1 MLNDSFILDSG
12 ATCYVCNNKSRF
24 INFRL
29 PTDDDVLYAG
39 ESVILIEGFGTVLVI
54 VTTSEEPK
62 QYTVYLHNVVLISL
76 FHTSVASL
84 RLFMAKGVH

>member
-24 INFRL
+24 IDFRL
-29 PTDDDVLYAG
+29 PIDDDVLYAG
-39 ESVILIEGFGTVLVI
+39 KSVIPIKGFGTVLVI

-62 QYTVYLHNVVLISL
+62 QYTVYLYNVVLILL
-76 FHTSVASL
+76 FYISVASL
-84 RLFMAKGVH
+84 QLFIAKGVH